1 MMLAL
6 SAMVTALAVVALA
19 VSVYALLQ
27 SQKMF
32 HAAKLTNKALR
43 EECAAAIE
51 QAQTQFQA
59 IASAPETKTK
69 TETERLPIPAEILPG
84 VPKSSMNVTR
94 RSQALRLHRK
104 GDSTEQIAA
113 ALEVPRQEVD
123 LLVKIHQIVL
133 NNL

>member
-6 SAMVTALAVVALA
+6 CAMVTALAVVALA

-27 SQKMF
+27 AQKMF
-32 HAAKLTNKALR
+32 HAARLTNQALR

-51 QAQTQFQA
+51 QAQAQFKA
-59 IASAPETKTK
+59 IASAPETKP
-69 TETERLPIPAEILPG
+69 ETEKLPIPAEILPG
-84 VPKSSMNVTR
+84 IPKSSMNVTR

-104 GDSTEQIAA
+104 GDSSDQIAA

-123 LLVKIHQIVL
+123 LLIKIHQIVL

>member
-32 HAAKLTNKALR
+32 HAAKLTNQALR
-43 EECAAAIE
+43 AECAAAIE
-51 QAQTQFQA
+51 QAQAQFQA
-59 IASAPETKTK
+59 IASAPETK

>member
-6 SAMVTALAVVALA
+6 SAMVTLLAVVALA

-43 EECAAAIE
+43 EECAAALE
-51 QAQTQFQA
+51 QAQAQFQA
-59 IASAPETKTK
+59 IASAPETK

>member
-6 SAMVTALAVVALA
+6 SAMVTLLAVVALA

-51 QAQTQFQA
+51 QAQAQFQA
-59 IASAPETKTK
+59 IASAPETK

>member
-32 HAAKLTNKALR
+32 HAAKLTNQALR
-43 EECAAAIE
+43 AECAAAIE

-59 IASAPETKTK
+59 IASASETK

-123 LLVKIHQIVL
+123 LLVKIHQLVL

>member
-6 SAMVTALAVVALA
+6 SAMVTVLAVVALA

-27 SQKMF
+27 SQKMA
-32 HAAKLTNKALR
+32 HAARQTNKALR

-51 QAQTQFQA
+51 QAHSQFKA
-59 IASAPETKTK
+59 IASEAQTHTQ
-69 TETERLPIPAEILPG
+69 TEKLPMPAEVLPG

-123 LLVKIHQIVL
+123 LLIKIHQIVL